1 MAELNLALLSA
12 YVIAVLF
19 LLLTPGPVVLLVTG
33 TAARVGYTRAFLTLL
48 GTNLAS
54 LVLITLA
61 VLAIAGAVSLNKG
74 YLALLG
80 IGGSV
85 FIGWGAVQS
94 LREIW
99 AQRPVQEGKAVLAG
113 GFMRGFFTGISNP
126 KDILFLSH
134 FSRSLLPLAAILP
147 PALPRFA
154 CCGSCSILPS
164 WRAISLLSNVF
175 SLSRKVDVLPP
186 VRRSFYCYWP
196 SVGLPGT
203 LRARNRSLCDE
214 MILSLPE

>member
-1 MAELNLALLSA
+1 
-12 YVIAVLF
+12 
-19 LLLTPGPVVLLVTG
+19 VLLVTG

-99 AQRPVQEGKAVLAG
+99 AQRPVQEG
-113 GFMRGFFTGISNP
+113 
-126 KDILFLSH
+126 
-134 FSRSLLPLAAILP
+134 
-147 PALPRFA
+147 
-154 CCGSCSILPS
+154 
-164 WRAISLLSNVF
+164 
-175 SLSRKVDVLPP
+175 
-186 VRRSFYCYWP
+186 VRLCWQ
-196 SVGLPGT
+196 VGLCADFSPVFPIQKIFSFC
-203 LRARNRSLCDE
+203 LIFPAVYCH
-214 MILSLPE
+214 